1 MIPPCFAMLYYAS
14 SVMFPP
20 TTLSREMF
28 DRLDQDMDGILDKA
42 ELNSFEMMS
51 EGCEMDDAVY
61 DWVMAHFDNRKGG
74 ITEDGFV
81 ALFQYMFEAS
91 GNDPETVWKDLKFMG
106 YNNALELNRAR
117 TFVMSIHA
125 NHDIA
130 MTKVSFDA
138 DAFEEAMELPIK
150 QFGTS
155 QLMDDGKIKLYT
167 RKAGYWGV
175 AFAVENLGAQDLEFT
190 LDCGGSNNVVSH
202 RGALKYTE
210 FIPPGETKVLHHLMP
225 SSLQPW
231 SWKYSAMSKWM

>member
-1 MIPPCFAMLYYAS
+1 
-14 SVMFPP
+14 
-20 TTLSREMF
+20 
-28 DRLDQDMDGILDKA
+28 
-42 ELNSFEMMS
+42 
-51 EGCEMDDAVY
+51 
-61 DWVMAHFDNRKGG
+61 
-74 ITEDGFV
+74 
-81 ALFQYMFEAS
+81 MFEAS
-91 GNDPETVWKDLKFMG
+91 GNDPETIWKDLKFMG

-125 NHDIA
+125 NHNIQ

-190 LDCGGSNNVVSH
+190 LDCCGSNNVVSH

-210 FIPPGETKVLHHLMP
+210 FIPPGETKVR
-225 SSLQPW
+225 
-231 SWKYSAMSKWM
+231 